1 MDRGRVVWGPV
12 VSGRIEI
19 VSIKFI
25 VSISGIRFRRQH
37 WCLLSVILLIIVLSV
52 AIGLPLSGDDLPM
65 TAEERAAVVKQLLK
79 EVPLIDG

>member
-1 MDRGRVVWGPV
+1 
-12 VSGRIEI
+12 
-19 VSIKFI
+19 
-25 VSISGIRFRRQH
+25 
-37 WCLLSVILLIIVLSV
+37 VLSV

>member
-25 VSISGIRFRRQH
+25 ASFSGIRFRRQH